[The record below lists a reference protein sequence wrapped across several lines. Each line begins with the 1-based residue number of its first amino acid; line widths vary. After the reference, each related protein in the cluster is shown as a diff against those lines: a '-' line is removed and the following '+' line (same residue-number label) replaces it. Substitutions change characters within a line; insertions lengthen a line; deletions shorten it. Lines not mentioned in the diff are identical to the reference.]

1 MAKKKLNKTN
11 LVLLGL
17 ATAAVGTWILAGDKI
32 KDLFKGNKPTDDQNL
47 ITTPTPTPTPTP
59 TKVGGSSKPKQ
70 VEPTGP
76 DLDKKLFKGAKGD
89 EVKRLQVIINE
100 IQAMRGKKTLGKV
113 KFPLTVDGDLGP
125 GTFAAALD
133 CFPSLKSNGFVT
145 LHEAR
150 LKWAYSLGYYD
161 KPFSGSLV
169 NSARVKQYQAQY
181 KLGANDR
188 KNIKTGKPGNGS
200 SDRIFQMP

>member
-1 MAKKKLNKTN
+1 MATKKKINKTN
-11 LVLLGL
+11 LILLGL

-32 KDLFKGNKPTDDQNL
+32 KNLFKPQPVDDILDQTQL
-47 ITTPTPTPTPTP
+47 TIQTPTPT
-59 TKVGGSSKPKQ
+59 GGGGGGGGTKPKQ
-70 VEPTGP
+70 IEPSGP

-100 IQAMRGKKTLGKV
+100 IEAMRGRKTLGKV

-125 GTFAAALD
+125 STFAAALD
-133 CFPSLKSNGFVT
+133 CFPSLKSNGYVT

-150 LKWAYSLGYYD
+150 LKWAYSLGYYN

-169 NSARVKQYQAQY
+169 NSARVVQYQAQY
-181 KLGANDR
+181 KLGAKDGP
-188 KNIKTGKPGNGS
+188 K
-200 SDRIFQMP
+200 